1 MISYAQFLINR
12 YGRSVF
18 FLNGDPTLMACQRLP
33 VKTGRG
39 GGLRSPGLQKKHKV
53 GLPQPEY
60 PVKFREM
67 IYQEICF

>member
-18 FLNGDPTLMACQRLP
+18 FLNGVPTLMACQRLP

-39 GGLRSPGLQKKHKV
+39 GGLRSPGLQKKT
-53 GLPQPEY
+53 
-60 PVKFREM
+60 
-67 IYQEICF
+67 